1 MWFRCSAQTLGCP
14 SIRCVVLD
22 VLLHCRF
29 HGVSLVIYVVVD
41 VLHRLVGIPLRYV
54 VKDALH
60 TFQGVPLTRCVIN
73 AILCSSL
80 T

>member
-22 VLLHCRF
+22 VLSHCRF
-29 HGVSLVIYVVVD
+29 HGVSLEIYVVVD
-41 VLHRLVGIPLRYV
+41 VLHRLLGIPLRYV
-54 VKDALH
+54 VEDALH
-60 TFQGVPLTRCVIN
+60 TFQGVPLTRCVIVD
-73 AILCSSL
+73 ILRISL